1 MFLLSNALLL
11 NSSGI
16 DHTRSESR
24 FYFALFILIPCL
36 RLVLEATLSRKKDF
50 PSVKSVTW
58 SWIVALFLIYWETLS
73 FLKLDY
79 SGSLSLTLV
88 ENLSLLVVQTVAG
101 LLMAFWSLLV
111 AYQKDFRRRVYQN
124 LAIVDITATV
134 LFASIWV
141 SLAYLIDLGL

>member
-1 MFLLSNALLL
+1 
-11 NSSGI
+11 
-16 DHTRSESR
+16 
-24 FYFALFILIPCL
+24 
-36 RLVLEATLSRKKDF
+36 VLEETLSRRKEF

-88 ENLSLLVVQTVAG
+88 ENLSLLVVQTAEG
-101 LLMAFWSLLV
+101 LLIAFWSLLV
-111 AYQKDFRRRVYQN
+111 AYQKDFRRPVYQN
-124 LAIVDITATV
+124 LAIVDMTATV

-141 SLAYLIDLGL
+141 SLAYLIDLGQ